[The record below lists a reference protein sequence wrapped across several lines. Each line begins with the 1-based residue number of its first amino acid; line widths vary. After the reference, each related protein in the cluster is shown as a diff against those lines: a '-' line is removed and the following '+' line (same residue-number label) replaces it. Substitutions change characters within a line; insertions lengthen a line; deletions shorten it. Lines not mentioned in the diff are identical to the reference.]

1 MKPNEHV
8 AAIEINVIVFGQG
21 TEAAGV
27 RETELTSDILLNLQV
42 SSSPTSS
49 PIGIKRADDHQR
61 KQWRAMEGDKDSWG
75 KNKIQLN

>member
-8 AAIEINVIVFGQG
+8 AKIEINVIAFGQC
-21 TEAAGV
+21 TEEAGE
-27 RETELTSDILLNLQV
+27 RKTELTSDILLNLQV

-61 KQWRAMEGDKDSWG
+61 KQRRAMEGDKDAWG
-75 KNKIQLN
+75 KNEIEL